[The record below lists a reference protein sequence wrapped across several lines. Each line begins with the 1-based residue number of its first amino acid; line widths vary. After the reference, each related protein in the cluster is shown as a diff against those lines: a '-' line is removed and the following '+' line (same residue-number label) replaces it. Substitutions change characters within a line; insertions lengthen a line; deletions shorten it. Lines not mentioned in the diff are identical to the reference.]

1 MEEEQEGGR
10 DRGREE
16 REWKRGRGGREKK
29 NRGEGTEKVLPT
41 FTFPRLHMHE
51 LNGTFW
57 WRQTIR
63 GL

>member
-16 REWKRGRGGREKK
+16 REWKGGRGGREK